1 MKCGTYMTRS
11 CERLY
16 CQRNCGMIISSVL
29 HYFIISCTE
38 QIDQVH
44 AAQLVTH
51 DWKIER
57 NARGSNITL
66 LTH

>member
-1 MKCGTYMTRS
+1 
-11 CERLY
+11 
-16 CQRNCGMIISSVL
+16 MIISSIL
-29 HYFIISCTE
+29 QYFIISCTE

-44 AAQLVTH
+44 AAQLVTY
-51 DWKIER
+51 DWKIEG